1 MVAHLQ
7 TSSGLVGTGVDGLLV
22 LIVCL
27 PSPEHSNL
35 GSQALGISL
44 KFKSQLRFGSGYC
57 TSLWFTI
64 CEKCVIKRVHGNIMT

>member
-7 TSSGLVGTGVDGLLV
+7 TCSGSVGRGVDGLLV

-44 KFKSQLRFGSGYC
+44 KFKSQLRFGPGYC
-57 TSLWFTI
+57 SSLWFTI
-64 CEKCVIKRVHGNIMT
+64 CEKCVIKCVFMEIL